1 MEVPVKDFITEPI
14 EYEEIADVSI
24 FDKND
29 KTDKTFNEFDKV
41 SSSSNTSDILNHE
54 DKSCV
59 SN

>member
-14 EYEEIADVSI
+14 EYEEIADVNIFNKSDKSI
-24 FDKND
+24 
-29 KTDKTFNEFDKV
+29 KTLNEFDKV

-54 DKSCV
+54 DKSTV